1 MCGTSSGMFWVGIFA
16 LFKISLNSHT
26 CTAGWLIGVMTAVM
40 SICLFS
46 GRGLEVSR
54 TVESLM
60 NETAKVWRAID
71 HYSRV
76 VRGSPFYH
84 F

>member
-1 MCGTSSGMFWVGIFA
+1 
-16 LFKISLNSHT
+16 
-26 CTAGWLIGVMTAVM
+26 MTAVM